1 MTTPLVQLYLDRS
14 KAPLMLRCHSESK
27 DPSAHSAAIRGPC
40 TQIRLL
46 SFEMM
51 SWSRWKATSERF
63 SASSLPTLL
72 DLHIPA
78 TTNVDPTAPDFALFP
93 PAFNLGHLPIQVY
106 GPSPIWSYIAFPDL
120 TGIRVGLDAKQRPI
134 VLLGKLF
141 YVVRSSPLLEDVH
154 LEFGIPAL
162 EPGVSHHPVSLP
174 RL

>member
-40 TQIRLL
+40 TQIRFL

-63 SASSLPTLL
+63 SASSLPTLS

-78 TTNVDPTAPDFALFP
+78 TTYVDPTAPDFALFP
-93 PAFNLGHLPIQVY
+93 PPHLTLATSLSRFMDLLPF
-106 GPSPIWSYIAFPDL
+106 GRTSHSPIS
-120 TGIRVGLDAKQRPI
+120 RVSGSASTSNNVPSCCSVNCFMYCGLRRYLKT
-134 VLLGKLF
+134 F
-141 YVVRSSPLLEDVH
+141 TSSS
-154 LEFGIPAL
+154 AY
-162 EPGVSHHPVSLP
+162 S
-174 RL
+174 R